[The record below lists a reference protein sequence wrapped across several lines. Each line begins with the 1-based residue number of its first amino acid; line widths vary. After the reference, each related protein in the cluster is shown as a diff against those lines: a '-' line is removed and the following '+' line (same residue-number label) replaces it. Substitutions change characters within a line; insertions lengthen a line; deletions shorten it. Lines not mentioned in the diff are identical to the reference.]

1 MSSTLFTPYKLGPV
15 TLRNRTIRSAAFES
29 MGKDFGPTR
38 QLKDYHVAVARGGV
52 GMTTL
57 AYAAV
62 CRSGLSFNKQL
73 WLRPEIVPGL
83 REITDAVHREG
94 AAAAIQIGHCGNMTH
109 WTTAGQ
115 MPIGA
120 STGFNL
126 YAYTPVRGMKRREIE
141 QVARDFGTAVR
152 TARDAGFDSVEVHAG
167 HGYLISQ
174 FLSPY
179 TNHRHDEYGGSL
191 ENRMRFMRMCL
202 GEAVEAAR
210 ACGMAITVKHNMY
223 DGFKGGIEIP
233 ESIEIAKVIESF
245 GVDGIVLSGGFV
257 SKAPMAVMRGLIPI
271 YTMSY
276 YSPLWLRYFIRWCGP
291 FMIKQF
297 PFEECYF
304 LEDAKKFRAALKG
317 PLIYVGG
324 LVSREGID
332 RALDS
337 GFELVQMARALVNDP
352 AFVAKLR
359 EGDAAT
365 RSACDHRNYCIRG
378 HEVLQAL
385 RQPPATDR
393 RRTQTPAVMKREAI
407 TPCGERSASPAA
419 VSGSGRSVG
428 RRGAVAP
435 GSAWALVTG
444 AGSGIG
450 RCYALRLAALGYN
463 LVLAGNRREPLETV
477 CSEILAAGAGPDGGV
492 RKAASP
498 AAGFRPEVRIV
509 EIDLAR
515 IEAAAEL
522 WEAVR
527 REGAA
532 IDVLVN
538 NAGIFSFRDILQTPA
553 ERIERIILLHDLT
566 NTQLCRMAAA
576 DMVRRG
582 CRGHI
587 LNMSSYSLWM
597 PFPGLALYSASKAYL
612 RSFSVAFAK
621 EVREHG
627 IRVTAVCPAGVA
639 TDLYGLTPRW
649 QRIGTRLGVLITADS
664 CARRGLRALWRGRRC
679 IVPDWWNRV
688 WIPLCKMLPMWV
700 LRPVRRFTMK
710 FQK

>member
-1 MSSTLFTPYKLGPV
+1 
-15 TLRNRTIRSAAFES
+15 
-29 MGKDFGPTR
+29 
-38 QLKDYHVAVARGGV
+38 
-52 GMTTL
+52 
-57 AYAAV
+57 
-62 CRSGLSFNKQL
+62 
-73 WLRPEIVPGL
+73 
-83 REITDAVHREG
+83 
-94 AAAAIQIGHCGNMTH
+94 
-109 WTTAGQ
+109 
-115 MPIGA
+115 
-120 STGFNL
+120 
-126 YAYTPVRGMKRREIE
+126 
-141 QVARDFGTAVR
+141 
-152 TARDAGFDSVEVHAG
+152 
-167 HGYLISQ
+167 
-174 FLSPY
+174 
-179 TNHRHDEYGGSL
+179 
-191 ENRMRFMRMCL
+191 
-202 GEAVEAAR
+202 
-210 ACGMAITVKHNMY
+210 MAITVKHNMY

-365 RSACDHRNYCIRG
+365 RSACDHRNYCIARMYSVDMKCCK
-378 HEVLQAL
+378 HCYNL
-385 RQPPATDR
+385 PATDR

-407 TPCGERSASPAA
+407 TPCGEHTAA

-477 CSEILAAGAGPDGGV
+477 CGEILAAGAGPDGGV

-627 IRVTAVCPAGVA
+627 IRVTA
-639 TDLYGLTPRW
+639 GLP
-649 QRIGTRLGVLITADS
+649 G
-664 CARRGLRALWRGRRC
+664 
-679 IVPDWWNRV
+679 RV
-688 WIPLCKMLPMWV
+688 W
-700 LRPVRRFTMK
+700 RPTSTD
-710 FQK
+710 

>member
-1 MSSTLFTPYKLGPV
+1 
-15 TLRNRTIRSAAFES
+15 
-29 MGKDFGPTR
+29 
-38 QLKDYHVAVARGGV
+38 
-52 GMTTL
+52 
-57 AYAAV
+57 
-62 CRSGLSFNKQL
+62 
-73 WLRPEIVPGL
+73 
-83 REITDAVHREG
+83 
-94 AAAAIQIGHCGNMTH
+94 
-109 WTTAGQ
+109 
-115 MPIGA
+115 
-120 STGFNL
+120 
-126 YAYTPVRGMKRREIE
+126 
-141 QVARDFGTAVR
+141 
-152 TARDAGFDSVEVHAG
+152 
-167 HGYLISQ
+167 
-174 FLSPY
+174 
-179 TNHRHDEYGGSL
+179 
-191 ENRMRFMRMCL
+191 
-202 GEAVEAAR
+202 
-210 ACGMAITVKHNMY
+210 
-223 DGFKGGIEIP
+223 
-233 ESIEIAKVIESF
+233 
-245 GVDGIVLSGGFV
+245 
-257 SKAPMAVMRGLIPI
+257 
-271 YTMSY
+271 
-276 YSPLWLRYFIRWCGP
+276 
-291 FMIKQF
+291 
-297 PFEECYF
+297 
-304 LEDAKKFRAALKG
+304 
-317 PLIYVGG
+317 
-324 LVSREGID
+324 
-332 RALDS
+332 
-337 GFELVQMARALVNDP
+337 
-352 AFVAKLR
+352 
-359 EGDAAT
+359 
-365 RSACDHRNYCIRG
+365 
-378 HEVLQAL
+378 
-385 RQPPATDR
+385 
-393 RRTQTPAVMKREAI
+393 MKREAI

-597 PFPGLALYSASKAYL
+597 PFPGRPCTARRRPTCGRSRWPSRRRSASTASASRRSAGGCGDRPL
-612 RSFSVAFAK
+612 RTDSPLAAASARASGASHGRL
-621 EVREHG
+621 VRPA
-627 IRVTAVCPAGVA
+627 RTA
-639 TDLYGLTPRW
+639 R
-649 QRIGTRLGVLITADS
+649 
-664 CARRGLRALWRGRRC
+664 LWRGRRC